1 MAFIHFFM
9 DFIDSTD
16 DSDVEFKV
24 LIKFLDEQ
32 EILQNLEEV
41 QILFRFH
48 QK

>member
-1 MAFIHFFM
+1 M